1 MIIFAT
7 KIYLNIHNM
16 KHCKLFFLTLFSLIL
31 VNPLPAQFYTIKKKK
46 EAVRVYSSD
55 ETREEKVFTA
65 VTGTAGMVPTN
76 VTLSDR
82 HLSALREL
90 VGKRLLF
97 SSPLENDTLIVT
109 SSYGQR
115 DDPFTGRRKFHSG
128 TDYLSFSEN
137 VYAMMP
143 GRIKS
148 VGYKKKLGN
157 YIEIEHG
164 DFTVLYGH
172 LYTVIGRKGDS
183 LDAGQ
188 SVGISGSTGRST
200 GEHLH
205 VEVKYKGKRMDP
217 HPFVLYIHN
226 YVKYLRNALSVSGTD
241 SVRPSNP

>member
-1 MIIFAT
+1 MIIFAA
-7 KIYLNIHNM
+7 KISLNIHYM
-16 KHCKLFFLTLFSLIL
+16 KQKRIVFLLFFSLIL
-31 VNPLPAQFYTIKKKK
+31 VNRLPAQFYTVKKKK
-46 EAVRVYSSD
+46 DAVRVYSSGEISD
-55 ETREEKVFTA
+55 DKVFNHMTESIRKN
-65 VTGTAGMVPTN
+65 PLSD
-76 VTLSDR
+76 TLSSR
-82 HLSALREL
+82 HSSALEEL
-90 VGKRLLF
+90 MKNRLLF

-109 SSYGQR
+109 SHYGHR
-115 DDPFTGRRKFHSG
+115 PDPFSGKLKFHTG
-128 TDYLSFSEN
+128 TDYLTFSEN

-148 VGYKKKLGN
+148 VGYKRKLGN

-205 VEVKYKGKRMDP
+205 IEVKYKGKRMNP
-217 HPFVLYIHN
+217 HPFVLYICN
-226 YVKYLRNALSVSGTD
+226 YVKYLRNAISVSGTD
-241 SVRPSNP
+241 SGKP